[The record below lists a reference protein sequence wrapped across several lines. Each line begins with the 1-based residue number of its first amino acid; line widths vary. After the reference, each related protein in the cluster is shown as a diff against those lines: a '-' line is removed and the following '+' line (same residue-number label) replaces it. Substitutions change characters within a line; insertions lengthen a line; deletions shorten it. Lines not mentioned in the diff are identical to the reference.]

1 MHDNGKRIVKNPLV
15 LVYLIQTYHKKYIDI
30 YKLNR
35 KKKLQCNLFIWG
47 QFYEV
52 VYRDGGQ
59 ISKHITR
66 GAKERGKMNRRVD

>member
-1 MHDNGKRIVKNPLV
+1 MHDNGKRIVKTPLL
-15 LVYLIQTYHKKYIDI
+15 LVYLIQTYHMKYIDV

-52 VYRDGGQ
+52 VYRDGGKFRNTSLEVQ
-59 ISKHITR
+59 KR
-66 GAKERGKMNRRVD
+66 GEDE